1 VALESDIKSSIGDKS
16 LIVILNGL
24 IHVCH
29 GGQAGYMQAAEGITS
44 SAYKTMFVE
53 YAHQRSRFASQIAN
67 LVTKYG
73 GDPDDDGHTMSLFPK
88 GWKNIQQ
95 VIMGGDYGAIF
106 TECEKSE
113 DVTRDTYEKVIE
125 KELPDDVSRVVGQQY
140 TQIVEAHD
148 RIRSLRDA
156 YHSEHKN

>member
-1 VALESDIKSSIGDKS
+1 VALESDIKSTTSDKS

-29 GGQAGYMQAAEGITS
+29 GAQAGYMHAAEGITS
-44 SAYKTMFVE
+44 SAYKTMFAE

-73 GDPDDDGHTMSLFPK
+73 GDPDDDGYSMTMFPK

-113 DVTRDTYEKVIE
+113 DVTKNTYENVLE
-125 KELPDDVSRVVGQQY
+125 KELPDDVSNIVSQQY

-148 RIRSLRDA
+148 RIRNLRDA
-156 YHSEHKN
+156 YHLEHKN